1 MDIYCVL
8 TKMSWKECQSTKF
21 IYVNHFFP
29 FLHRETLFKCY
40 SKWTMQ
46 CNASVEISWFF
57 HHILRETNFVD
68 CGSAKSAILNT
79 LEALNFDFFAL
90 FWRMKL
96 AKLTNSG
103 PPKLLKRL
111 VLELLD
117 SPKLISR
124 KIWVTEKYW
133 IFNLPISF
141 QPFSWH
147 VHLTSFQ
154 LKNIKCIIN
163 PWKIFYVKSI
173 LVNLRSL
180 KLQF

>member
-1 MDIYCVL
+1 
-8 TKMSWKECQSTKF
+8 MSWKECQSTKF

-124 KIWVTEKYW
+124 KIWMTEKSW
-133 IFNLPISF
+133 ISTMIKKRNLILGLGQINVNF
-141 QPFSWH
+141 DRNLKKK
-147 VHLTSFQ
+147 HLS
-154 LKNIKCIIN
+154 KMEVI
-163 PWKIFYVKSI
+163 
-173 LVNLRSL
+173 
-180 KLQF
+180 